1 MLEVFSFVRYRNS
14 MVTKCCSV
22 LGKYLDKALK
32 RNNLKRN
39 IFFLLILE
47 DFSSD
52 SAKALSLTL
61 VYCEDRKIRH
71 EDQ

>member
-1 MLEVFSFVRYRNS
+1 

-52 SAKALSLTL
+52 SAKAL